1 MRRSTAVTITLL
13 STAAIALVWCGDGP
27 TPPEGDTLFTSE
39 DACRASFGSDD
50 TAACRD
56 AFADARQRHE
66 ATAPR
71 FTERA
76 TCENQTGGECTSI
89 SQPNGTS
96 LFIPVMAGVLI
107 GRVLAGGGPRS
118 VMPLYAGAQA
128 NCPPGVQPLPPGCAA
143 PRTASSTSSSG
154 RGYYYS
160 GGRYMGDS
168 ERTGATRNFSA
179 SSTGS
184 SVLARGGSYSGYSG
198 ASSIGRGGLGSTGR
212 GFSSSSS

>member
-76 TCENQTGGECTSI
+76 ICENQTGGECTTV

-107 GRVLAGGGPRS
+107 GRVLASGGPRS

-128 NCPPGVQPLPPGCAA
+128 NCPPGIQPLPPGCAA
-143 PRTASSTSSSG
+143 PRPTSSSTSGG
-154 RGYYYS
+154 RGFYYS
-160 GGRYMGDS
+160 GSSYMGDS
-168 ERTGATRNFSA
+168 DRTGATRSFNA
-179 SSTGS
+179 STTGS
-184 SVLARGGSYSGYSG
+184 TVLARGGSYSGS
-198 ASSIGRGGLGSTGR
+198 SSIARGGLGSTGR
-212 GFSSSSS
+212 GFSSSSSSS